1 MLAKVPWW
9 SGPATLT
16 ILSTYRCTAACRECC
31 FESSPRVKGF
41 IPAERILKY
50 IDEAARTFPSLRVVV
65 FSGGECFLLGKKLD
79 AAIAQAREH
88 GLGVRC
94 VTNGYWAITPERARK
109 RIQELKAAGLTELN
123 FSTGDEHQA
132 FVPYKRIVNGAIE
145 AAQQEVRALIVIE
158 GCEEARFTY
167 SDAMND
173 ERLAAFFAHDPRS
186 KNLGVMNNVWMPF
199 HSDHAITQSEDT
211 RRRLSKSSVR
221 DGGCQNI
228 FHTIVVTPHE
238 QLAAC
243 CGLTMEHIP
252 ELKLGNLREHS
263 MGELY
268 RDQFDDFLKIW
279 IALDG
284 PHAIWNWASE
294 KDSTIHI
301 KEEAVHI
308 CHACAIIH
316 QDPKIRAVLENH
328 YREKIP
334 DVMFRFSLKT
344 RMEHKATQMLE
355 SDAQIGFAA

>member
-1 MLAKVPWW
+1 MD
-9 SGPATLT
+9 GPATLT

-31 FESSPRVKGF
+31 FESSPRVRGF
-41 IPAERILKY
+41 IPAERILQY
-50 IDEAARTFPSLRVVV
+50 IDEAARTFPSLRMVV

-79 AAIAQAREH
+79 AAIAQAHTH
-88 GLGVRC
+88 GLSVRC

-109 RIQELKAAGLTELN
+109 RILELKEVGLTELN

-145 AAQQEVRALIVIE
+145 AAEQDIRALIVIE

-167 SDAMND
+167 KDAMSD
-173 ERLAAFFAHDPRS
+173 ERLATFIAHDARA
-186 KNLGVMNNVWMPF
+186 KNLSVMNNVWMPF
-199 HSDHAITQSEDT
+199 HTDHAVTQSEDT
-211 RRRLSKSSVR
+211 RKRLFNVR

-252 ELKLGNLREHS
+252 ELKLGSLREHS

-268 RDQFDDFLKIW
+268 QNQFDDFLKIW

-284 PHAIWNWASE
+284 PHAIWNWAHE
-294 KDSTIHI
+294 KDSTIQI
-301 KEEAVHI
+301 NDGAVHI

-316 QDPKIRAVLENH
+316 QNSKVRAVLEKH
-328 YREKIP
+328 YREKVP
-334 DVMFRFSLKT
+334 DVMFRFSLKS
-344 RMEHKATQMLE
+344 RIEHKASQVFE

>member
-1 MLAKVPWW
+1 
-9 SGPATLT
+9 
-16 ILSTYRCTAACRECC
+16 
-31 FESSPRVKGF
+31 
-41 IPAERILKY
+41 
-50 IDEAARTFPSLRVVV
+50 
-65 FSGGECFLLGKKLD
+65 
-79 AAIAQAREH
+79 
-88 GLGVRC
+88 
-94 VTNGYWAITPERARK
+94 
-109 RIQELKAAGLTELN
+109 
-123 FSTGDEHQA
+123 
-132 FVPYKRIVNGAIE
+132 
-145 AAQQEVRALIVIE
+145 
-158 GCEEARFTY
+158 
-167 SDAMND
+167 
-173 ERLAAFFAHDPRS
+173 
-186 KNLGVMNNVWMPF
+186 MNNVWMPF